1 MSREA
6 LVLLVCCCDFRDGAE
21 RLIPSKSLRN
31 AVIRAFPGLLCILR
45 MCAPRRAAAVV
56 RPRGREKSA
65 DRRRRILIS
74 RLLIIRASVPRWKSP
89 FPAYFKGFP
98 AVSPLIP
105 PYPAF
110 LKYPVSP
117 QEDRGAADKSSAFAP
132 AQEAGARERGCR
144 RSGNG
149 SCAVCR
155 WFVGEHPPDCH
166 VCGALSRSASCSS
179 PQKVMTGSPDC
190 STVAAVNASQSI
202 YGFVFCLHR
211 ECENPKKAGLP
222 CF

>member
-1 MSREA
+1 MLRP
-6 LVLLVCCCDFRDGAE
+6 LFY
-21 RLIPSKSLRN
+21 IPLCH
-31 AVIRAFPGLLCILR
+31 IRYSCR
-45 MCAPRRAAAVV
+45 KAVV
-56 RPRGREKSA
+56 IFHKNPFFRVKRFSKFGEVENYGLTFSQHGSMVTPTISNARSRGR
-65 DRRRRILIS
+65 
-74 RLLIIRASVPRWKSP
+74 
-89 FPAYFKGFP
+89 
-98 AVSPLIP
+98 
-105 PYPAF
+105 
-110 LKYPVSP
+110 
-117 QEDRGAADKSSAFAP
+117 EDRGAADKSSAFAP

-166 VCGALSRSASCSS
+166 VCGALSRSASCLS
-179 PQKVMTGSPDC
+179 PQKVMTGLPDC